1 MGNNKPTID
10 WTDKEQVLNMMR
22 DLLVNQESLYDENIK
37 RINDQHDREVRQQN
51 LRIEELKTEKTKA
64 EVELKKFNRILVAIS
79 LSVSSIIIS
88 LLIVFAVLLYGT
100 NFVIETNSSSESYSY
115 STESDGDASVIV
127 DNIKT
132 QDNTTENNDVTDE

>member
-79 LSVSSIIIS
+79 LSISSIIVA